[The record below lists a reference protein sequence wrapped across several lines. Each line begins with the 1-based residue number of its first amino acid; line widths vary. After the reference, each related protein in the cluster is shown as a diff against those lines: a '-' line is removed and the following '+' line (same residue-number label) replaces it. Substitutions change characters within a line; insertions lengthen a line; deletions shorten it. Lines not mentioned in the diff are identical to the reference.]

1 MKTLTIAS
9 IMVCLLSLVGGT
21 AQEIKVGLARG
32 MSNATPDQSLTNNRY
47 RNPRPWFADREAD
60 HDGRSRA
67 RPLSLSKRTTTMFD
81 MPLTL
86 DQITE
91 EAIKLPPASR
101 APLADKLV
109 QSLELEDLDEI
120 QRLWSAEAI
129 RRRDEIRS
137 GQVQPISGE
146 QVIEEVRRLVGR

>member
-1 MKTLTIAS
+1 
-9 IMVCLLSLVGGT
+9 
-21 AQEIKVGLARG
+21 
-32 MSNATPDQSLTNNRY
+32 
-47 RNPRPWFADREAD
+47 
-60 HDGRSRA
+60 
-67 RPLSLSKRTTTMFD
+67 

-91 EAIKLPPASR
+91 EAIKLPADAR
-101 APLADKLV
+101 ALLADKLV
-109 QSLELEDLDEI
+109 QSLESEDADEL

-137 GQVQPISGE
+137 GHVQPIPGE